1 MSGAVSEP
9 GLSKNPSKWLKKKC
23 LKTSIC
29 TLDAKCECD
38 SLESNKEIAL
48 QSLILQVLVWLGGGG
63 GAGVRGGIGSLCP
76 PPNKCL

>member
-1 MSGAVSEP
+1 MAE
-9 GLSKNPSKWLKKKC
+9 KKC

-63 GAGVRGGIGSLCP
+63 GGRGERGDWKFVP
-76 PPNKCL
+76 PSKQMSVKFCDFVEQ

>member
-63 GAGVRGGIGSLCP
+63 AGVRGGIGSLCP

>member
-48 QSLILQVLVWLGGGG
+48 QSLILQVLVWLGGG
-63 GAGVRGGIGSLCP
+63 AGVRGGIGSLCP

>member
-48 QSLILQVLVWLGGGG
+48 QSLILQVLVWLGDWKF
-63 GAGVRGGIGSLCP
+63 VP
-76 PPNKCL
+76 PSKQMSVKFCDFVEQ